1 MVRIDADDFLNPG
14 LECIKP
20 EEKTDAGETVTITLD
35 DCLACSGCITSA
47 EEIMLQQHNTQEVV
61 NVLKTKKNEDFLF
74 SKIVCSISA
83 QAIASLA
90 TDANKD
96 PQTFLREM
104 MVILKNNGVDYVFD
118 NSWSTT
124 VALELNYQFLK
135 NSIDEQ
141 SNNREEQGKLP
152 ILVSSCPGWV
162 VYAEK
167 THGSW
172 IVPYLCTVKSPQQ
185 ILGAKIKKEDPKT
198 YHFSVAPCFDK
209 KLEAARK
216 ENTENEVKEVDVVIS
231 TQEFKDLLK
240 ELESGELGL
249 SCEVSNNNF
258 ETFDNQNLDVDVM
271 REFGDM
277 QFLGSDGYSN
287 YVYRRLEKDLGLDHS
302 KITWSKY
309 RKNKDFNETTLTTPT
324 RTFNFAVAYG
334 FKSIQQVIRQ
344 MKTNKCKYDFV
355 EVMACPSGCLNGG
368 GQIRLAKGTRDAQL
382 MKLQEVEQF
391 YLKHGLLSWMSGDFE
406 RGLNVD
412 SKVHTNFKFR
422 DPEAPEKVKTQAEKT
437 MEMMVL
443 GNNW

>member
-1 MVRIDADDFLNPG
+1 M
-14 LECIKP
+14 
-20 EEKTDAGETVTITLD
+20 
-35 DCLACSGCITSA
+35 
-47 EEIMLQQHNTQEVV
+47 
-61 NVLKTKKNEDFLF
+61 
-74 SKIVCSISA
+74 
-83 QAIASLA
+83 
-90 TDANKD
+90 
-96 PQTFLREM
+96 
-104 MVILKNNGVDYVFD
+104 
-118 NSWSTT
+118 
-124 VALELNYQFLK
+124 
-135 NSIDEQ
+135 
-141 SNNREEQGKLP
+141 
-152 ILVSSCPGWV
+152 
-162 VYAEK
+162 
-167 THGSW
+167 
-172 IVPYLCTVKSPQQ
+172 
-185 ILGAKIKKEDPKT
+185 
-198 YHFSVAPCFDK
+198 
-209 KLEAARK
+209 
-216 ENTENEVKEVDVVIS
+216 IS